1 VGGGAARA
9 RLEARP
15 GPAVAAPPVAAVV
28 LLTRDG
34 AAAERALVR
43 LLPGRALLPLRRG
56 EFEGLGPWKVLERLR
71 SVAADELVFLIDD
84 LDAHDRIW
92 RLQALGA
99 AARAPERFLLDMGGR
114 RVALSMALF
123 LARDLPRLGAGLL
136 ATAWAL
142 ARAIARLQRLKTSTR
157 LAPIAATAR
166 TVCYLR
172 SDFWSG
178 IPAGGSVGH
187 TSGFASG
194 LKQIGCEVNFVATA
208 RPAGLALARAG
219 VQVVPPRPLYNVWQ
233 DAPPLAHSLVFE
245 SRASAL
251 LADGRTGL
259 LYQRFDPAN
268 HAGVALSRRYRLPFV
283 LEYNGSEVWIG
294 DHWGRPLRFR
304 RLFEAIEAVNLR
316 HAHLVSVVSDALR
329 EDVLARG
336 VEPGRVIVLPNA
348 VDTRLYH
355 PDLDGSAVR
364 ARHGLTG
371 RLVVGFIGTFGV
383 WHGAPVLARAAAQV
397 LRIRPETRFLFVG
410 DGVER
415 RATEEELR
423 RAGVAKGVVF
433 SGLVPQED
441 GPDHLAAMD
450 ILTAP
455 HVPNRDGSR
464 FFGSP
469 TKLFEYMAMGRAI
482 VASRLEQIAEVLE
495 DRRSALLVPAG
506 DAEMLAAAIVR
517 LIDDGDLRR
526 SLGAAARR
534 EAVERHTWD
543 ARARDLTERLR
554 AMELVRWS

>member
-1 VGGGAARA
+1 VGGAARA
-9 RLEARP
+9 RVEAP
-15 GPAVAAPPVAAVV
+15 IGPAPAPPVTAVV

-34 AAAERALVR
+34 AAAERALPR
-43 LLPGRALLPLRRG
+43 LLPGRALLPLRR
-56 EFEGLGPWKVLERLR
+56 EDFEGLGPWKVLERLR
-71 SVAADELVFLIDD
+71 SVAADELAFLTDD

-99 AARAPERFLLDMGGR
+99 AARAPERYLLDLGGR
-114 RVALSMALF
+114 RVALSMGRF

-142 ARAIARLQRLKTSTR
+142 ARTTARLRRLRT
-157 LAPIAATAR
+157 APRRVPEAATAR

-187 TSGFASG
+187 TAGVASG
-194 LKQIGCEVNFVATA
+194 LRRTGCEVHFVATD
-208 RPAGLALARAG
+208 RPVGLAAARAG
-219 VQVVPPRPLYNVWQ
+219 VHVVPPRRLYNVWQ

-245 SRASAL
+245 RQASAL

-268 HAGVALSRRYRLPFV
+268 HAGVALSRRHRLPFV

-329 EDVLARG
+329 EDVVARG
-336 VEPGRVIVLPNA
+336 VEPGRVLVLPNA
-348 VDTRLYH
+348 VDPRLYR

-383 WHGAPVLARAAAQV
+383 WHGAPVLARAAARV
-397 LRIRPETRFLFVG
+397 LRLRPETRFLFVG

-415 RATEEELR
+415 RATEDEFR
-423 RAGVAKGVVF
+423 RAGLADKAVF

-441 GPDHLAAMD
+441 GPEHLAAMD
-450 ILTAP
+450 ILAAP

-482 VASRLEQIAEVLE
+482 VASRLEQISEVLE
-495 DRRSALLVPAG
+495 DGRTALLSPAG
-506 DAEMLAAAIVR
+506 DAEALTGAIVR

-526 SLGAAARR
+526 RLGAAARR

-543 ARARDLTERLR
+543 ARARVLVDRLR